1 MNPWTFDPL
10 NPPALEPFLVVFDL
24 DGTLVDSL
32 QDLTDA
38 SNELLAHYGAAAL
51 EDDAVGGM
59 VGEGAATLVARL
71 LRARDLDVPHGEALT
86 RFLALYDRRL
96 LNHTRP
102 YDGIPEALEELSA
115 HAKLAVLTN
124 KPLAATNRILSG
136 LGMRDRFRWI
146 VGGDSPQ
153 GRKPSPA
160 GLQMI
165 AESAAQPIV
174 ETVLVGDSAVDVET
188 ARNAGARVCVARYGF
203 GFRNCRPDLLRGDE
217 LLADDPRQ
225 LPALLLGALRSDS

>member
-1 MNPWTFDPL
+1 LTPS
-10 NPPALEPFLVVFDL
+10 LVVFDL

-38 SNELLAHYGAAAL
+38 SNELLAEYGAAPLA
-51 EDDAVGGM
+51 EEAVGAM

-71 LRARDLDVPHGEALT
+71 LHARHLEVPRDDALA

-102 YDGIPEALEELSA
+102 YDGIPEALEEISA
-115 HAKLAVLTN
+115 RAKLAVLTN

-136 LGMRDRFRWI
+136 VGLRDRFGW
-146 VGGDSPQ
+146 VLGGDGPHA
-153 GRKPSPA
+153 RKPNPA
-160 GLQMI
+160 GLHAI
-165 AESAAQPIV
+165 AEWAAHPV
-174 ETVLVGDSAVDVET
+174 AETVLVGDSAVDVET

-203 GFRNCRPDLLRGDE
+203 GFRNCPPDLLRGDE
-217 LLADDPRQ
+217 LVADDPRQ
-225 LPALLLGALRSDS
+225 LGRLLVGAALE